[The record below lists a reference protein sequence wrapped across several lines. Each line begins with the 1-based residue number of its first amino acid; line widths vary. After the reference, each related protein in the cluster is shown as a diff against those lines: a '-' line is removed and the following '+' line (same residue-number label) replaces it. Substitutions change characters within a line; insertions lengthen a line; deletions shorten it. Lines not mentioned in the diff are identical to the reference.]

1 MAQGGLSRL
10 GCTPDSVKLVY
21 LDLHL
26 SVSVYY
32 ILSVVSEII
41 IAGKK
46 LLLFIRRDYKIA
58 NMESS
63 NCIFFF

>member
-26 SVSVYY
+26 SVSAYY

-41 IAGKK
+41 IAGI
-46 LLLFIRRDYKIA
+46 LQLQ
-58 NMESS
+58 
-63 NCIFFF
+63 FF